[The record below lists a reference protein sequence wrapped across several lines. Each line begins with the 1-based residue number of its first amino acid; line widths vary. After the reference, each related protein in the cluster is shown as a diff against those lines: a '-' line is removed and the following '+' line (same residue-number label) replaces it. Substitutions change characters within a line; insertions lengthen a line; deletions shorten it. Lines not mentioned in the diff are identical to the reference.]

1 VKKPIAA
8 GLVLVACLAVA
19 AGCGS
24 KKETTAAPTPQ
35 PLELVLDFFPNADHA
50 PLYSAISHGDF
61 RAVGLDVQPQAPA
74 EPAEPLKL
82 LAAGRVDAAI
92 SYEPELLLARDQ
104 GLKLVSIGAL
114 VQRPL
119 TSIIA
124 LPSKH
129 VSKVADLARKRVGTA
144 GIAYQ
149 KAELQTALQS
159 AGVKPSSVRE
169 VNVGFNLI
177 PAMLSGRVDATLGA
191 YWNYEA
197 IQLRLQGRHPNV
209 IHVENAG
216 VPPYDELVLVRD
228 ISFHTLCMHHLL
240 PFFGQAHVAYLP
252 GERILGISK
261 LARVVETF
269 ARDLQLQERMT
280 VQIADWLEQE
290 LRPRGVGVV
299 LSAEHTCMTIRG
311 VLKPG
316 ARTVT
321 SALRGSLRDDPG
333 TRQELFS
340 LVG

>member
-1 VKKPIAA
+1 MNAGGRYPREAA
-8 GLVLVACLAVA
+8 PPTPGRIVDVSKLDLAAAERAALALLRAIGADVDSPDLLGTPRRVA
-19 AGCGS
+19 AS
-24 KKETTAAPTPQ
+24 FA
-35 PLELVLDFFPNADHA
+35 ELVTPGEFAATSFPND
-50 PLYSAISHGDF
+50 
-61 RAVGLDVQPQAPA
+61 
-74 EPAEPLKL
+74 
-82 LAAGRVDAAI
+82 GR
-92 SYEPELLLARDQ
+92 
-104 GLKLVSIGAL
+104 
-114 VQRPL
+114 
-119 TSIIA
+119 
-124 LPSKH
+124 
-129 VSKVADLARKRVGTA
+129 
-144 GIAYQ
+144 
-149 KAELQTALQS
+149 
-159 AGVKPSSVRE
+159 
-169 VNVGFNLI
+169 
-177 PAMLSGRVDATLGA
+177 
-191 YWNYEA
+191 
-197 IQLRLQGRHPNV
+197 
-209 IHVENAG
+209 
-216 VPPYDELVLVRD
+216 YDELVLVRD

-321 SALRGSLRDDPG
+321 SALRGSLRDNAG